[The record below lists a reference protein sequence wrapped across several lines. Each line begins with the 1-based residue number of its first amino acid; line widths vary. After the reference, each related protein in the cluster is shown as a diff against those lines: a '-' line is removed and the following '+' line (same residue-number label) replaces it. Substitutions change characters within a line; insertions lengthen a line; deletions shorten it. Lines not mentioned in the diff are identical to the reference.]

1 MGGGGLTRWLAG
13 RRFLYIEVPPHPL
26 PPRLQIGPCKATLYH
41 FEQKAA
47 RQQQSATCSRCL
59 AQGHTAS
66 ICESD
71 IVCRECRK
79 PGHERG
85 DPACPLPATLPE
97 IPDNAT
103 KESVPMDN
111 ASEANLPAPAPLS
124 LDAEHS
130 PDKRNKDI
138 TSSDVTTSTP
148 SQQLIRPSRHS
159 SQSTLAFHRR
169 RPCPPGKRLRTS
181 PVDDPKRGK
190 AARKGER
197 DNDDHVLPPQPPPE
211 SNGQSTDQNN
221 TDPDIA
227 SQDTVI

>member
-1 MGGGGLTRWLAG
+1 M
-13 RRFLYIEVPPHPL
+13 
-26 PPRLQIGPCKATLYH
+26 QATLYH

-59 AQGHTAS
+59 GQGHTAS

-97 IPDNAT
+97 VPDNVT
-103 KESVPMDN
+103 QESVPMDN
-111 ASEANLPAPAPLS
+111 ASDANLPAPASFPQ
-124 LDAEHS
+124 DAEQS
-130 PDKRNKDI
+130 PQKRNKDT

-159 SQSTLAFHRR
+159 SQSTLAFHRTR
-169 RPCPPGKRLRTS
+169 SCPPGKRLRTTY
-181 PVDDPKRGK
+181 
-190 AARKGER
+190 
-197 DNDDHVLPPQPPPE
+197 LPCRRFKV
-211 SNGQSTDQNN
+211 G
-221 TDPDIA
+221 
-227 SQDTVI
+227 